1 MKRMNMFIL
10 LVVTFIGICTFLM
23 FSATGMINSFA
34 NLLKALFIS
43 IGLPTVLGG
52 AALFVR
58 KILKK

>member
-10 LVVTFIGICTFLM
+10 LVATFIGICTFLM
-23 FSATGMINSFA
+23 FSAMGMINSFA

-43 IGLPTVLGG
+43 IGIPTVLGCV
-52 AALFVR
+52 ALFVR